1 MRGWA
6 APFGPSRTVH
16 GLPRKL
22 GHSDYGNFLNGILLP
37 PRREAT
43 LDIPRLLT
51 GKYRNY
57 TKQGHVYLEWLTEE
71 SIRRQGK

>member
-1 MRGWA
+1 MVI
-6 APFGPSRTVH
+6 SLT
-16 GLPRKL
+16 
-22 GHSDYGNFLNGILLP
+22 GILLT